1 MRHHLAS
8 DDGIRWGRGHFV
20 LPLATTQV
28 IAGKTSMEIGIR
40 VGIGIGIERKR
51 ITFDSDSDS
60 DPDPEKN
67 QTTVQTT

>member
-1 MRHHLAS
+1 LAAVPAVV
-8 DDGIRWGRGHFV
+8 GIRRDSAK
-20 LPLATTQV
+20 ATTQV
-28 IAGKTSMEIGIR
+28 IAGKTLMEIGIG